1 MRIRVA
7 DKEIGHQIWHLCTL
21 IDFMIYRLFAIAYG
35 KRCNEIGTGLYC
47 AINLNESL
55 HFLPC

>member
-35 KRCNEIGTGLYC
+35 KRCNEIGTDWL
-47 AINLNESL
+47 ILRD
-55 HFLPC
+55 